1 MKMQFLKKSLWIFLI
16 AFALAII
23 GFNSLTHS
31 QEGKLGYIDSMR
43 LRAEYKEFEDAQS
56 QFDKDVARWE
66 AQADTM
72 RKEIDSLQTDLD
84 KKGLLYSES
93 TKNEKENQLET
104 LKVKYQKFVNDTFG
118 PGGKAE
124 TRNAQ
129 LTKPIIDKIN
139 QVLEKIAIENNY
151 AMIFDSV
158 SGNLAYANKALD
170 LTDQVLE
177 ELKKLE

>member
-1 MKMQFLKKSLWIFLI
+1 MQFLKKSLWIFLL

-23 GFNSLTHS
+23 GFNSFSYS

-43 LRAEYKEFEDAQS
+43 LRAEYKEFEDAQA

-66 AQADTM
+66 AQADTL
-72 RKEIDSLQTDLD
+72 RKETDSLQADLD
-84 KKGLLYSES
+84 KKGLLYSET
-93 TKNEKENQLET
+93 TKKEKENHLES
-104 LKVKYQKFVNDTFG
+104 LKIKYQKFVNDTFG
-118 PGGKAE
+118 PGGTAE
-124 TRNAQ
+124 IRNAE

-139 QVLEKIAIENNY
+139 QVLEKIAVENNY

-158 SGNLAYANKALD
+158 SGNIAYANKALD

-177 ELKKLE
+177 ELKKLQ

>member
-1 MKMQFLKKSLWIFLI
+1 MHFFKKSFWIFI
-16 AFALAII
+16 IGSALALIV
-23 GFNSLTHS
+23 FNSFSYS

-43 LRAEYKEFEDAQS
+43 IRAEYKEFEDAQA

-84 KKGLLYSES
+84 KKGLLYSET
-93 TKNEKENQLET
+93 TKNEKESQVES
-104 LKVKYQKFVNDTFG
+104 LKTQYQRFVNDTFG

-124 TRNAQ
+124 RRNAE

-139 QVLEKIAIENNY
+139 QVLEKVAIENNF
-151 AMIFDSV
+151 AMVFDSV
-158 SGNLAYANKALD
+158 GGNLAYANKALD
-170 LTDQVLE
+170 LTDKVLE

>member
-1 MKMQFLKKSLWIFLI
+1 MQFLKKSLWIFLMG
-16 AFALAII
+16 FTLTII
-23 GFNSLTHS
+23 GLNSFSYS

-43 LRAEYKEFEDAQS
+43 LRAEYKEFDDAQA

-72 RKEIDSLQTDLD
+72 RKEIDSLKTDLD
-84 KKGLLYSES
+84 KKGLLYSET
-93 TKNEKENQLET
+93 TKNEKEEQLESFNI
-104 LKVKYQKFVNDTFG
+104 KYQKFVNDTFG
-118 PGGKAE
+118 PGGNAE
-124 TRNAQ
+124 RRNAE

-139 QVLEKIAIENNY
+139 QVLEKVAIENNF

-158 SGNLAYANKALD
+158 GGNLAYANKALD
-170 LTDQVLE
+170 LTDKVLE

>member
-1 MKMQFLKKSLWIFLI
+1 MKFLKKSLWILLL
-16 AFALAII
+16 AGALAII
-23 GFNSLTHS
+23 GFNSFSYS

-43 LRAEYKEFEDAQS
+43 LRAEYKEFEDAQA
-56 QFDKDVARWE
+56 QFDKDVVRWE

-72 RKEIDSLQTDLD
+72 RKETDSLQADLD
-84 KKGLLYSES
+84 KKGLLYSET
-93 TKNEKENQLET
+93 TKKEKENQLES
-104 LKVKYQKFVNDTFG
+104 LKIKYQKFVNDTFG
-118 PGGKAE
+118 PGGTAE

-158 SGNLAYANKALD
+158 NGNIAYANKALD

-177 ELKKLE
+177 ELKKLQ